1 MAGIPY
7 LGVWDNRPPD
17 EAVVIPKR
25 NTDNAPLVKPLPPMV
40 PNNTAPAA
48 KTDLPFRV
56 PVNDSP
62 EGHPFAPSGITQLAG
77 YLLLSSGPDDQIMN
91 SAGGFLL
98 YAGAPGMFS
107 NTVPVA
113 SVVPGVSWDNTAP
126 ASKTTAF
133 PPFNNS
139 PGLAAP
145 LPPGFG
151 ASNNTPPGGA
161 AVPPGQGSANNSV
174 PVPIPL
180 PFAGPNN
187 VAPVPESPPVPG

>member
-7 LGVWDNRPPD
+7 LGVWDNVPPGERPASAGSWSNVAPN
-17 EAVVIPKR
+17 PKTLPGTVPISAGPAR
-25 NTDNAPLVKPLPPMV
+25 TDI
-40 PNNTAPAA
+40 
-48 KTDLPFRV
+48 PFRV

-113 SVVPGVSWDNTAP
+113 SVVPGVSWDNSAP
-126 ASKTTAF
+126 AGKTTAF

-139 PGLAAP
+139 PGLGAP

-174 PVPIPL
+174 PVAIPL